1 MFHPGLLTVVGANP
15 LKFAFKPI
23 KTVPFFGQMLKTL
36 YDNPFNS
43 LFGNRLL
50 PWFQKS

>member
-36 YDNPFNS
+36 YDNPFHIFPANADRTPYS
-43 LFGNRLL
+43 L
-50 PWFQKS
+50 